1 MERREHEK
9 IYKRRIAIKQKALQK
24 DKSMSASV
32 YIPIILK
39 LLLVIETMMRIRKK
53 PLQEPDTTYLQ
64 L

>member
-9 IYKRRIAIKQKALQK
+9 IYKRRITIKQKALQK